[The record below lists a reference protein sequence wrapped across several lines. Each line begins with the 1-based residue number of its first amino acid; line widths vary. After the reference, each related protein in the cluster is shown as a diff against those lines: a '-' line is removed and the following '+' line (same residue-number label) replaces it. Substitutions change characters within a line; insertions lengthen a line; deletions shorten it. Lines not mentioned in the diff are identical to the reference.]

1 MPQGSVKL
9 AVIALALVACTQG
22 VRSGSGSGNAA
33 IAGAVDATSLAAMR
47 GQGLSISVVGTQL
60 ATSMDASGKF
70 SLAGIAPGSADLRF
84 QAQGIDATLHVS
96 GLEVDVD
103 DTTRIVAR
111 RATIPLSTLKVNQ
124 IVAVNGTLKGGKV
137 LARLVDL
144 LLPASFDQIIL
155 RGAIDSL
162 AAPNLVVSGLTV
174 ATDANT
180 RFRRGMT
187 FAGLKVGDRVA
198 IQGALQPDG
207 TVLASIVRDL
217 DQ

>member
-96 GLEVDVD
+96 GLVPKQTMQISVRVSAKGVALLTSENEV
-103 DTTRIVAR
+103 A
-111 RATIPLSTLKVNQ
+111 
-124 IVAVNGTLKGGKV
+124 
-137 LARLVDL
+137 
-144 LLPASFDQIIL
+144 
-155 RGAIDSL
+155 
-162 AAPNLVVSGLTV
+162 
-174 ATDANT
+174 
-180 RFRRGMT
+180 
-187 FAGLKVGDRVA
+187 
-198 IQGALQPDG
+198 
-207 TVLASIVRDL
+207 
-217 DQ
+217 